1 MGKIKIKTL
10 GSEELEK
17 EQKDASKRKREQKQ
31 LRKAAIESPVEEK
44 VVDRNEP
51 DGTKV
56 SQDQTQDVE
65 SSKVDTTKGGKEV
78 ASDEKK
84 TRKKP
89 KKIKIH
95 GKAYLKAKKSIDKAK
110 KYSLKEAVEIIQS
123 LEKRGFDESIEL
135 HLKTIDTG
143 LKGSVSLPHG
153 TGKAL
158 RIVVADD
165 GIVAKLEKGSVDFDV
180 LITTPAFMP
189 NLVKYAKLLGPKGL
203 MPNPKQGTVT
213 DDTDGAIKKFSKGQ
227 LYFKTEP
234 KFPLMH
240 ITVGKKSFT
249 SSQLVENVKS
259 FVSAVGRQ
267 KIQSMYISS
276 SMSPSVS

>member
-31 LRKAAIESPVEEK
+31 LRKAAIESPVEEQ

-56 SQDQTQDVE
+56 SQDQTQDAEV
-65 SSKVDTTKGGKEV
+65 SKVDTTEGGKKV

-95 GKAYLKAKKSIDKAK
+95 GKTYLKAKKSIDRAK
-110 KYSLKEAVEIIQS
+110 IYSLKEAVELIQS

-240 ITVGKKSFT
+240 ITV
-249 SSQLVENVKS
+249 
-259 FVSAVGRQ
+259 
-267 KIQSMYISS
+267 
-276 SMSPSVS
+276 